1 MPRHSNEHFENP
13 KEVLDELVEIAA
25 ELGLP
30 ITDRR
35 VKEEWG
41 DQTCT
46 INDDVW
52 LVFKVLY

>member
-1 MPRHSNEHFENP
+1 MNIL

-30 ITDRR
+30 ITDKR
-35 VKEEWG
+35 VKDEWG

>member
-1 MPRHSNEHFENP
+1 MARHSNEHFENP
-13 KEVLDELVEIAA
+13 KEILDELVEIAY

-30 ITDRR
+30 ITDKR

-46 INDDVW
+46 INDDGW